1 MKRRDAWKTE
11 EDILL
16 LQTVISYISKGK
28 TQLDAFEYVGEKLN
42 RSAAAVGFRW
52 NGKLRAKFDNQI
64 REAKNN
70 KKNLSVQRNILNA
83 TKEINTDQ
91 LQLNQIIYS
100 VISLNDEYE
109 QMLWSIKDLR
119 DKIDS
124 IDNEIKEIKEA
135 EILLPSNNNI
145 DLENLEA
152 LKKIVLKTTELLRK
166 ETKRT
171 AI

>member
-1 MKRRDAWKTE
+1 M
-11 EDILL
+11 
-16 LQTVISYISKGK
+16 
-28 TQLDAFEYVGEKLN
+28 
-42 RSAAAVGFRW
+42 
-52 NGKLRAKFDNQI
+52 
-64 REAKNN
+64 
-70 KKNLSVQRNILNA
+70 
-83 TKEINTDQ
+83 
-91 LQLNQIIYS
+91 
-100 VISLNDEYE
+100 NDEYE

-135 EILLPSNNNI
+135 EILLPSNNI